1 MTSEEKAKLIAKA
14 MDDKKALNIETLD
27 VGEQTS
33 IADKFVLCSCTSGT
47 QVKACADNVEE
58 AVKESG
64 EEIHHVEGYA
74 GGNWIL
80 IDCGDVIAHVMTEES
95 REFYNIERLYNI

>member
-1 MTSEEKAKLIAKA
+1 MK
-14 MDDKKALNIETLD
+14 N
-27 VGEQTS
+27 
-33 IADKFVLCSCTSGT
+33 
-47 QVKACADNVEE
+47 
-58 AVKESG
+58 SG
-64 EEIHHVEGYA
+64 EEIHHIEGYA